1 MKYFFKKLNLF
12 ASLSLILC
20 VWNPLHASAKLE
32 QVSLI
37 NRPYPTASKVTD
49 TTTLTKYNLLQ
60 GKQTQSYTSPISWSG
75 PISWSLTTLNQYG
88 DILYNNNRIGTSRF
102 SDMSFYQSLNGSTRN
117 LLTQRAF
124 DVVKGHQ
131 YQVSYQLKNSSYG
144 TMVPQF
150 KMSIRQGSE
159 FDGEIIK
166 QLSLPFDSM
175 TYQNFQTVDFSG
187 EVSFQTQLYSEQVFV
202 VMSGSNLSIIDL
214 DQNIIEARRDVEQL
228 FTDTIYTKLNEF
240 VTQKELYNVKN
251 TVDLVVNSA
260 ERTFLLQYTNLAQE
274 FLDAIQMSLTTT
286 ELGDNRE
293 NLNSRIIKGTTY
305 PHAYVRITGNSN
317 LPAASLISPF
327 KDEPENFTVQAD
339 ENGNY
344 TVNLENTGH
353 FIAGEK
359 VVVVANRHGK
369 RLSETVTVKDQTIPT
384 GNSKTAH
391 NILKDALPTPDKFVS
406 DLTDSNPNNKKIAV
420 EYSIKNTSEKITEM
434 LKKSGKYIVY
444 VTIKDDASNSTE
456 IQSELIVYD
465 SNSLLESTNFQ
476 IDQEELIRLSHAE
489 MLDRFLKDSQTQ
501 AYLISDTN
509 KIDLVNKLQI
519 RGLGSFKKEVG
530 TYALSYFL
538 AKEDSGLTKDL
549 ISEFT
554 VTVTQPGASKPIDPT
569 NPQSGNETDAENEGT
584 GNIGYLRVDYAP
596 SSFDFGKV
604 TTSFLNKTYQANQ
617 PFSISGKPLTKQW
630 IQVSD
635 TRLSHNGWTLN
646 VSQSTPFIGSDG
658 STLEGAQ
665 LKIPKGMIYN
675 TASNS
680 DPILDNSIMS
690 QEVSL
695 SETPT
700 AILTTPKANASG
712 KSITTNVWDP
722 TQVSLYV
729 PGGSAKN
736 KVQYQTTINWSL
748 VTEVPN

>member
-1 MKYFFKKLNLF
+1 MKSFFKRLSLF

-20 VWNPLHASAKLE
+20 IWNPLHASAEIE

-37 NRPYPTASKVTD
+37 GRPYPTASKVTD

-60 GKQTQSYTSPISWSG
+60 GKQAQPYTG
-75 PISWSLTTLNQYG
+75 YTSWSLATLNQYG
-88 DILYNNNRIGTSRF
+88 DILYNNNRIGTTRF
-102 SDMSFYQSLNGSTRN
+102 SDMSFYQSLNGSVSN

-124 DVVKGHQ
+124 EVVKGHQ

-144 TMVPQF
+144 TTVPQF
-150 KMSIRQGSE
+150 KMSIRQGSG

-166 QLSLPFDSM
+166 QLSVPLDSM
-175 TYQNFQTVDFSG
+175 TYQNFKTVDFSG
-187 EVSFQTQLYSEQVFV
+187 AVSFQTRLYSEQVFV

-228 FTDTIYTKLNEF
+228 FTDTSYTKLNEF
-240 VTQKELYNVKN
+240 VTQKELDNVKK
-251 TVDLVVNSA
+251 TVDLVVNST
-260 ERTFLLQYTNLAQE
+260 ERAFLLQYTNLAQE
-274 FLDAIQMSLTTT
+274 FLDAIQMSLITT

-293 NLNSRIIKGTTY
+293 NLNSMMIKGTTY
-305 PHAYVRITGNSN
+305 PHAYVRVTGNSN
-317 LPAASLISPF
+317 LPATSLVSPF
-327 KDEPENFTVQAD
+327 KDEPENFTLQAD
-339 ENGNY
+339 ENGDY
-344 TVNLENTGH
+344 TVNLENDGH

-384 GNSKTAH
+384 GKAKTVH
-391 NILKDALPTPDKFVS
+391 SILKDAIPIPDKFVS
-406 DLTDSNPNNKKIAV
+406 DLNDSNPTNKKITV
-420 EYSIKNTSEKITEM
+420 EYSMKNNSEKIIEM
-434 LKKSGKYIVY
+434 LQKSGKYLVY

-476 IDQEELIRLSHAE
+476 IDQEELISLSNAE

-530 TYALSYFL
+530 TYSLSYFL

-549 ISEFT
+549 TSEFT

-569 NPQSGNETDAENEGT
+569 NPQPGNETDAENEGT

-596 SSFDFGKV
+596 SNFDFGKV

-617 PFSISGKPLTKQW
+617 PLSVSGKTLTQQW

-635 TRLSHNGWTLN
+635 TRLSDNGWTLS

-665 LKIPKGMIYN
+665 LKIPKGKIYN

-680 DPILDNSIMS
+680 EPIIDNSIIS
-690 QEVSL
+690 REVSL

-712 KSITTNVWDP
+712 KNITTNVWDP

-736 KVQYQTTINWSL
+736 KVRYQTTINWLL

>member
-1 MKYFFKKLNLF
+1 MKYFFKRLSLF

-20 VWNPLHASAKLE
+20 IWNPLHASAEIE
-32 QVSLI
+32 QVSLTERVYPVANRVTNI
-37 NRPYPTASKVTD
+37 NE
-49 TTTLTKYNLLQ
+49 LTKYNLLK
-60 GKQTQSYTSPISWSG
+60 GKQAQSYIGYS
-75 PISWSLTTLNQYG
+75 SWSLATLNQYG
-88 DILYNNNRIGTSRF
+88 DILYNSNRIGNYKF
-102 SDMSFYQSLNGSTRN
+102 SDMSFYQNLNGNQSN
-117 LLTQRAF
+117 SLLTQRSFKVA
-124 DVVKGHQ
+124 KGHQ

-144 TMVPQF
+144 GTIPQF
-150 KMSIRQGSE
+150 NMNIRQGSE

-166 QLSLPFDSM
+166 QLSVPLDSM
-175 TYQNFQTVDFSG
+175 TYQNFKTDDFFG
-187 EVSFQTQLYSEQVFV
+187 EASFQTRLYSQQVYV
-202 VMSGSNLSIIDL
+202 LMSGSSLSIIDL

-228 FTDTIYTKLNEF
+228 FTDTTYTKLNEF
-240 VTQKELYNVKN
+240 VTQKELDNVKN

-293 NLNSRIIKGTTY
+293 NLNSMIIKGTTY
-305 PHAYVRITGNSN
+305 PHAYVRVTGNSN
-317 LPAASLISPF
+317 LPATSLISPF
-327 KDEPENFTVQAD
+327 KDESENFTLQAD
-339 ENGNY
+339 KNGDY
-344 TVNLENTGH
+344 TVNLENNGH
-353 FIAGEK
+353 FTAGEK

-369 RLSETVTVKDQTIPT
+369 QLSETVTVKDQTIPT
-384 GNSKTAH
+384 GNAKTAH
-391 NILKDALPTPDKFVS
+391 SILKDAIPTPDKFVS
-406 DLTDSNPNNKKIAV
+406 DLNDSNPNNKKITV
-420 EYSIKNTSEKITEM
+420 GYSIKNNSDKIAEM
-434 LKKSGKYIVY
+434 LQKSGKYLVY

-465 SNSLLESTNFQ
+465 SNSLLESSNFQ
-476 IDQEELIRLSHAE
+476 IDQEELIHLSNAE

-519 RGLGSFKKEVG
+519 HGLGSFKKEVG
-530 TYALSYFL
+530 TYAMSYFL

-549 ISEFT
+549 TSEFT

-569 NPQSGNETDAENEGT
+569 NPQPENETDAENEGT

-596 SSFDFGKV
+596 STFDFGKV
-604 TTSFLNKTYQANQ
+604 TTSFFNKTYQANQ
-617 PFSISGKPLTKQW
+617 PLSVSGKTLTQQW

-635 TRLSHNGWTLN
+635 TRLSDNGWTLN

-665 LKIPKGMIYN
+665 LKIPKGTIYN

-680 DPILDNSIMS
+680 EPIIDNSIIS

-712 KSITTNVWDP
+712 KNITTNVWDP

-729 PGGSAKN
+729 PRGSAKN
-736 KVQYQTTINWSL
+736 KVRYQTTINWSL